1 MTQAPNI
8 ALKIT
13 LAQINPIVGN
23 LSYNMDK
30 IRATWKDVPQD
41 TDLII
46 FPEMIICGYPPEDLV
61 LKPFFMDSV
70 EQAIKALVD
79 ESKNHNAA
87 LLLSTPWRIDGK
99 TYNAIH
105 LVHKGKILA
114 TRTKRHLPNY
124 GVFDEQRLFTPGPLP
139 EPMEFKDIQL
149 GVMVC
154 EDMWHSDSAGYLKQK
169 GAEILIVI
177 NASPFDS
184 KKHDIR
190 LHLAQARTDETG
202 LPLLYV
208 NQVGGQDE
216 LVFDGG
222 SFVLDDKGIQKI
234 RFPEFEERLDTITF
248 KKNDNGIA
256 FTGDQNLPPP
266 LREHESIYRAVALG
280 LHDYIEKNNFPGVL
294 LGLSGGIDSALSAA
308 IAVDALGPERV
319 HCVMM
324 PSRYTSQDS
333 LDDAKEQAD
342 ALGIKLDTIPIE
354 PVVEQFN
361 TIMSDHKD
369 SSVTFENIQS
379 RTRAVILMGLSN
391 ATEKMV
397 LSTGNKSEMAVGY
410 ATLYGDMCGG
420 FNALKDIY
428 KTQVY
433 ELARWRNEQGQVIPE
448 RVIAKIP
455 TAELKDN
462 QSDQDT
468 LPPYETLDDILMCL
482 IEQDMSINDI
492 AKRGHGR
499 EMVEKIWQMLG
510 RAEYKRWQSPPG
522 IKITSRAFGRD
533 RRYPITNHFVNLI
546 EKSGI

>member
-1 MTQAPNI
+1 MPKNI
-8 ALKIT
+8 NIV
-13 LAQINPIVGN
+13 LAQINPIVGD
-23 LSYNMDK
+23 LAHNMDK
-30 IRATWKDVPQD
+30 IHAAWKDTPQN
-41 TDLII
+41 TDLIV
-46 FPEMIICGYPPEDLV
+46 FPEMVICGYPPEDLV

-70 EQAIKALVD
+70 EQAVNTLVK
-79 ESKNHNAA
+79 ESTNHSAA
-87 LLLSTPWRIDGK
+87 ILLSTPWRIDGE
-99 TYNAIH
+99 TFNAVH

-139 EPMEFKDIQL
+139 EPVEFKGVQL
-149 GVMVC
+149 GIMIC
-154 EDMWHSDSAGYLKQK
+154 EDMWHPDAASHLKQQ

-190 LHLAQARTDETG
+190 LHLAQARTDETK

-222 SFVLDDKGIQKI
+222 SFILDEQGSVIAKAKV
-234 RFPEFEERLDTITF
+234 FEEDILSYPSEQVQRAEGSGQDS
-248 KKNDNGIA
+248 KS
-256 FTGDQNLPPP
+256 
-266 LREHESIYRAVALG
+266 EIYKALTLG

-294 LGLSGGIDSALSAA
+294 IGLSGGIDSALSAA
-308 IAVDALGPERV
+308 VAVDALGPERV

-333 LDDAKEQAD
+333 LDDAQEQAD
-342 ALGIKLDTIPIE
+342 TLDIKLDTIPIE

-379 RTRAVILMGLSN
+379 RTRAVILMALSN
-391 ATEKMV
+391 ATGKMV

-420 FNALKDIY
+420 FNVLKDIY

-433 ELARWRNEQGQVIPE
+433 ELAKWRNEQGEVIPE
-448 RVIAKIP
+448 RVITKIP

-468 LPPYETLDDILMCL
+468 LPPYDTLDDILTCL
-482 IEQDMSINDI
+482 IEQDMGIDDI
-492 AKRGHGR
+492 AGRGHER

-522 IKITSRAFGRD
+522 IKITARAFGRD
-533 RRYPITNHFVNLI
+533 RRYPITNHFTNI
-546 EKSGI
+546 NKAGS